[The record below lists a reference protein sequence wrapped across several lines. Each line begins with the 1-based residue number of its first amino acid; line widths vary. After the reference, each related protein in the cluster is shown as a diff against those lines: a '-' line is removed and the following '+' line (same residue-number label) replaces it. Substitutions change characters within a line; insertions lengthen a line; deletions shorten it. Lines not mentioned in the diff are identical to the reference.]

1 MKIHTKIQ
9 KWGNSLALRISG
21 PMRKIPQFKEGTEV
35 DVEITKK
42 GFTVVKATKRNHF
55 PFKEVDLIKGLSS
68 ETGHADLLAS
78 FKLNENE

>member
-21 PMRKIPQFKEGTEV
+21 PMRKIPHFKEGTEV
-35 DVEITKK
+35 DVEITEK
-42 GFTVVKATKRNHF
+42 GFTVVKTKGNNF
-55 PFKEVDLIKGLSS
+55 PFKEIDLIKGLSA

-78 FKLNENE
+78 LKLNEHE